1 MDSTTLKDLGL
12 YKNYLLNMI
21 IQSDDIKDAMFVDKN
36 KESKKHGNLNQLI
49 YKQIFPYLYVD

>member
-49 YKQIFPYLYVD
+49 YIKVIITTL